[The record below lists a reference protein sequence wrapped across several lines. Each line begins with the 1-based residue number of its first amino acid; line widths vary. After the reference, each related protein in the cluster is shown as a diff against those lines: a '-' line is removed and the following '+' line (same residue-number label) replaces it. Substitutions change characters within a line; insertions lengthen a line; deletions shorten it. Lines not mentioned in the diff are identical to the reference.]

1 MNRRAFVKL
10 IGAATP
16 VLAMPEQLFAGT
28 QSNAKPIVISTW
40 QTNKKANAKAWNV
53 LNAHGNAL
61 DAVHQG
67 VMVPEADPDDHS
79 VGLGGNPDRDG
90 HVTCDACIMDH
101 NANIGAV
108 MCLEHIVH
116 AVSVARMVMEKTPHV
131 QLVGE
136 GALQFALLNGFKKT
150 NLLTPKSEAAWKE
163 WKKKAEYDP
172 MLTMREI
179 QKRIKENHDTI
190 GMIALDE
197 KNNLSGACT
206 TSGMAYKLPGRVGDS
221 PIIGA
226 GLYVDNEVGGASATG
241 VGEEVV
247 RICGSHTIVEAMR
260 YGKSPKEACKLAI
273 ERLIKLRGTEK
284 AKKIQLGFIAINKA
298 GEVGCYSMLDD
309 FTMAV
314 HSAEGPT
321 IIQSEYFFESP
332 KEY

>member
-1 MNRRAFVKL
+1 MNRRTFVKL
-10 IGAATP
+10 VSASAP
-16 VLAMPEQLFAGT
+16 VLAMPQHLLADT
-28 QSNAKPIVISTW
+28 ADSRKPIVISTW
-40 QTNKKANAKAWNV
+40 EPNKKANAKAWEV
-53 LNAHGNAL
+53 LSNHGSAL
-61 DAVHQG
+61 DAVHKG
-67 VMVPEADPDDHS
+67 VMVPEADPEDHS

-101 NANIGAV
+101 KANIGSV

-116 AVSVARMVMEKTPHV
+116 AISVARLVMEKTPHV
-131 QLVGE
+131 QLVGA
-136 GALQFALLNGFKKT
+136 GALQFALLNGFKKE
-150 NLLTPKSEAAWKE
+150 NLLTPKAEAD
-163 WKKKAEYDP
+163 WKKWLKTAKYDP
-172 MLTMREI
+172 MTTVKDIEN
-179 QKRIKENHDTI
+179 RIKESHDTI

-226 GLYVDNEVGGASATG
+226 GLYVDNEIGGASATG

-273 ERLIKLRGTEK
+273 ERLIKLKGNKEARQ
-284 AKKIQLGFIAINKA
+284 IQLGFIAINKA
-298 GEVGCYSMLDD
+298 GEIGCYSMLPE

-314 HSAEGPT
+314 HSAEGEK
-321 IIQSEYFFESP
+321 IIHADYFFESATI
-332 KEY
+332 K

>member
-1 MNRRAFVKL
+1 MNRRTFVKL
-10 IGAATP
+10 VGASAP
-16 VLAMPEQLFAGT
+16 AFALPHQLLAN
-28 QSNAKPIVISTW
+28 SNDTIKPIVISTW
-40 QTNKKANAKAWNV
+40 EPNKKANARAWEI
-53 LNAHGNAL
+53 LSAHGSAL

-101 NANIGAV
+101 MANIGSV

-116 AVSVARMVMEKTPHV
+116 AISVARLVMEKTPHV

-136 GALQFALLNGFKKT
+136 GALQFALLNGFKKE
-150 NLLTPKSEAAWKE
+150 NLLTPQSEAAWKK
-163 WKKKAEYDP
+163 WLKTSKYDP
-172 MLTMREI
+172 MTTVKDIE
-179 QKRIKENHDTI
+179 KRIKQSHDTI

-197 KNNLSGACT
+197 NSNLSGACT

-226 GLYVDNEVGGASATG
+226 GLYVDNEIGGASATG

-260 YGKSPKEACKLAI
+260 YGKSPKEACKVAI
-273 ERLIKLRGTEK
+273 ERLIKIKGTEK
-284 AKKIQLGFIAINKA
+284 AREIQLGFIAINKS
-298 GEVGCYSMLDD
+298 GEIGCYSMLPE

-314 HSAEGPT
+314 HSAAGQQ
-321 IIQSEYFFESP
+321 IIHADYFFESAD
-332 KEY
+332 KK